1 MVSGRA
7 ACAPATTRRPR
18 AHAVVSRG
26 HLLELSS
33 KYHAE
38 CAGDG
43 VEYLFGKSK
52 YWYRSHH
59 RDTQDG
65 LMNDSMASFAPEVLH
80 LPFVRACAA
89 RARRYQRTY
98 RFTLNVPPGAPEMSF
113 DTTEGYVKKLK
124 TMYRSHR
131 SAADTLRAFCRDNVV
146 DPRRR
151 DGGK

>member
-1 MVSGRA
+1 
-7 ACAPATTRRPR
+7 
-18 AHAVVSRG
+18 
-26 HLLELSS
+26 LSS

-65 LMNDSMASFAPEVLH
+65 LMNDSMASFAPEVLD